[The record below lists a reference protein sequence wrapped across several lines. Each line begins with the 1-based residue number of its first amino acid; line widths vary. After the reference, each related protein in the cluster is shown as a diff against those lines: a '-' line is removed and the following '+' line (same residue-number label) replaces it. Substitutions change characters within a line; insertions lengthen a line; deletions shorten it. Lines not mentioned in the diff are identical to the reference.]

1 MSGLGFAAINTRFF
15 KENQTMNALIRSSVA
30 ALLACL
36 AAAAFAQT
44 YPVKPVRI
52 IVPFPPSGAA
62 DLLTRALG
70 KKLSETWGQ
79 PVIADNRPG
88 AGGNIGAE
96 AAARSAPDGYTLLMG
111 AVTTHAVSMS
121 LYAKLGYD
129 LEKDLAPVSLV
140 ANVPHI
146 LVANPS
152 IPGKSLVEIIGFL
165 KAQGGKVNFASQG
178 NGTLS
183 HLEFELM
190 KSMGGFT
197 ALHVPYKG
205 SAPAMIDLLA
215 GNVMLLFDS
224 IPSSLP
230 QIRAGKLRGIAV
242 ASSRRSPV
250 LPDLPTLSEAGLT
263 GFAADSWFG
272 IMVPAGTP
280 KDIVAK
286 LNADIVKA
294 LDSEGVRE
302 IITRQGGEVMGSTPE
317 QMAAQI
323 RSDREKW
330 GKVVRESGAKI
341 E

>member
-1 MSGLGFAAINTRFF
+1 MY
-15 KENQTMNALIRSSVA
+15 ALFRSF
-30 ALLACL
+30 ACL
-36 AAAAFAQT
+36 FVLGLSAPLFAQP
-44 YPVKPVRI
+44 YPARPVHI

-70 KKLSETWGQ
+70 KKLSESWGQ

-96 AAARSAPDGYTLLMG
+96 AAAKAAPDGYTLFMA

-121 LYAKLGYD
+121 LYSKLGYD
-129 LEKDLAPVSLV
+129 IEKDLVAVSLV

-146 LVANPS
+146 LVTNPS
-152 IPGKSLVEIIGFL
+152 LPAKNLVELIAYL
-165 KAQGGKVNFASQG
+165 KAQDGKVNFASQG

-183 HLEFELM
+183 HLEYELM
-190 KSMGGFT
+190 RSMGGFK
-197 ALHVPYKG
+197 ANHIPYKG

-215 GNVMLLFDS
+215 GTVTVFFDS

-230 QIRAGKLRGIAV
+230 QVRAGKLRGIAV

-250 LPDLPTLSEAGLT
+250 LPDLPTLDESGLK
-263 GFAADSWFG
+263 GFTADSWFG
-272 IMVPAGTP
+272 IMAPAGTSRE
-280 KDIVAK
+280 IVAK
-286 LNADIVKA
+286 LNADVIKG
-294 LDSEGVRE
+294 LDSQEVKD
-302 IITRQGGEVMGSTPE
+302 IISRQGGLIMGSSPE

-323 RSDREKW
+323 RGDREKW
-330 GKVVRESGAKI
+330 GRVVRESGAKI

>member
-1 MSGLGFAAINTRFF
+1 MTRI
-15 KENQTMNALIRSSVA
+15 LLA
-30 ALLACL
+30 ALLAVWF
-36 AAAAFAQT
+36 AAAQSQS
-44 YPVKPVRI
+44 YPARPVRI
-52 IVPFPPSGAA
+52 VVPFPPAGAA

-70 KKLSETWGQ
+70 KKLNETWEQ
-79 PVIADNRPG
+79 PVVADNRPG

-96 AAARSAPDGYTLLMG
+96 AVAKSAPDGYTLLMG

-121 LYAKLGYD
+121 LYSKLGYD
-129 LEKDLAPVSLV
+129 LEKDLLPVSLV

-146 LVANPS
+146 LVAHPS
-152 IPGKSLVEIIGFL
+152 VPVKNLREALAYL
-165 KAQGGKVNFASQG
+165 KAQGGKVNFATQG

-197 ALHVPYKG
+197 ANHVPYKG
-205 SAPAMIDLLA
+205 SAPAMADLLA
-215 GNVMLLFDS
+215 GNVVFLFDS

-230 QIRAGKLRGIAV
+230 QVRAGKLTGIAV

-250 LPDLPTLSEAGLT
+250 LADLPTLTESGLP
-263 GFAADSWFG
+263 GFTADSWFG
-272 IMVPAGTP
+272 IMAPAGTP
-280 KDIVAK
+280 RAVIAK
-286 LNADIVKA
+286 LNADVVKA
-294 LDSEGVRE
+294 LDATEVRD

-317 QMAAQI
+317 QMAAQV

-330 GKVVRESGAKI
+330 GKVVRDSGAKI

>member
-1 MSGLGFAAINTRFF
+1 MNILFRSFAA
-15 KENQTMNALIRSSVA
+15 V
-30 ALLACL
+30 LLAGL
-36 AAAAFAQT
+36 AAVSNAQT
-44 YPVKPVRI
+44 FPSKAVHI
-52 IVPFPPSGAA
+52 LVPFPPGGAA

-70 KKLSETWGQ
+70 KKLQEAWGQ
-79 PVIADNRPG
+79 PVVADNRPG
-88 AGGNIGAE
+88 AGGNIAAE
-96 AAARSAPDGYTLLMG
+96 AVAKSAPDGYTLLMG
-111 AVTTHAVSMS
+111 AVTTHAVGMS

-152 IPGKSLVEIIGFL
+152 VPAKNLTEVIAYL

-190 KSMGGFT
+190 KSMGQFS
-197 ALHVPYKG
+197 ANHIPYKG
-205 SAPAMIDLLA
+205 SAPAMIDLLS
-215 GNVMLLFDS
+215 GQVTLFFDS

-230 QIRAGKLRGIAV
+230 QVRAGKLKGIAV

-250 LPDLPTLSEAGLT
+250 LPELPTMSEAGLT

-272 IMVPAGTP
+272 IMAPAGTP
-280 KDIVAK
+280 REVIAK

-294 LDSEGVRE
+294 LDSVEVKD
-302 IITRQGGEVMGSTPE
+302 IITKQGGEVMGSTPA

-323 RSDREKW
+323 RGDREKW
-330 GKVVRESGAKI
+330 GKVVRDSGAKV

>member
-1 MSGLGFAAINTRFF
+1 MVVLFRSFVAFVFACI
-15 KENQTMNALIRSSVA
+15 ALQA
-30 ALLACL
+30 A
-36 AAAAFAQT
+36 AQT
-44 YPVKPVRI
+44 YPAKPVHV
-52 IVPFPPSGAA
+52 IVPFPPGGAA

-70 KKLSETWGQ
+70 KKLTEAWGQ
-79 PVIADNRPG
+79 AVVPDNRPG

-96 AAARSAPDGYTLLMG
+96 AAAKAAPDGYTLFMA

-121 LYAKLGYD
+121 LYSKLGYD

-146 LVANPS
+146 LVAHPS
-152 IPGKSLVEIIGFL
+152 VPAKNLMEVIAYL

-183 HLEFELM
+183 HLEYELM
-190 KSMGGFT
+190 KSMGGFS
-197 ALHVPYKG
+197 ANHIPYKG
-205 SAPAMIDLLA
+205 SAPAMTDLLS
-215 GNVMLLFDS
+215 GTVTLLFAS

-230 QIRAGKLRGIAV
+230 QVRAGKLRGIAV

-280 KDIVAK
+280 KDVIAR
-286 LNADIVKA
+286 LNAEVIKA
-294 LDSEGVRE
+294 LDSAEVKD
-302 IITRQGGEVMGSTPE
+302 IITKQGGEVKGSSPE
-317 QMAAQI
+317 GMAAQI
-323 RSDREKW
+323 RGDREKW
-330 GKVVRESGAKI
+330 GKVVRESGAKA

>member
-1 MSGLGFAAINTRFF
+1 MSASFRTFL
-15 KENQTMNALIRSSVA
+15 A
-30 ALLACL
+30 ALLAC
-36 AAAAFAQT
+36 AAAQAAAQS
-44 YPVKPVRI
+44 YPAKAVHIV
-52 IVPFPPSGAA
+52 VPFPPVGAA
-62 DLLTRALG
+62 DLLSRALG
-70 KKLSETWGQ
+70 KQLGETWNQ
-79 PVIADNRPG
+79 AVVVDNRPG

-96 AAARSAPDGYTLLMG
+96 AVAKSAPDGYTLLM
-111 AVTTHAVSMS
+111 AAATTHAVSMS
-121 LYAKLGYD
+121 LYSKLGYD
-129 LEKDLAPVSLV
+129 LEKDLVPVTLV

-152 IPGKSLVEIIGFL
+152 LPGKTLGDVIAYL

-190 KSMGGFT
+190 KSMAGFS
-197 ALHVPYKG
+197 AIHVPYKG
-205 SAPAMIDLLA
+205 SAPALTDLLA
-215 GNVMLLFDS
+215 GNVVLLFDS

-230 QIRAGKLRGIAV
+230 HVRAGKLKGIAV
-242 ASSRRSPV
+242 AASRRSPV

-263 GFAADSWFG
+263 GFAADNWFG
-272 IMVPAGTP
+272 IMAPAGTP
-280 KDIVAK
+280 AAIVAK
-286 LNADIVKA
+286 LNSDLTKA
-294 LDSEGVRE
+294 LDSAEVKE
-302 IITRQGGEVMGSTPE
+302 IVARQGGELMASTPQ

>member
-1 MSGLGFAAINTRFF
+1 
-15 KENQTMNALIRSSVA
+15 MNKLFGIVIALVFSHA
-30 ALLACL
+30 T
-36 AAAAFAQT
+36 AQS
-44 YPVKPVRI
+44 YPARPVHI
-52 IVPFPPSGAA
+52 IVPFPPAGAA

-70 KKLSETWGQ
+70 KKLSESWNQ

-96 AAARSAPDGYTLLMG
+96 AAAKSAPDGYTLLMG

-129 LEKDLAPVSLV
+129 LEKDLVPVSLV

-152 IPGKSLVEIIGFL
+152 VPAKNLAELIAYL

-190 KSMGGFT
+190 KSMSGFT
-197 ALHVPYKG
+197 ANHIPYKG
-205 SAPAMIDLLA
+205 SAPAMADLLA
-215 GNVMLLFDS
+215 GSVVLLFDS

-230 QIRAGKLRGIAV
+230 QVRAGKLRGIAV
-242 ASSRRSPV
+242 AASRRSPV

-272 IMVPAGTP
+272 LMAPAGTP
-280 KDIVAK
+280 REVIAK
-286 LNADIVKA
+286 LNADVVKG
-294 LDSEGVRE
+294 LDSPEVRDV
-302 IITRQGGEVMGSTPE
+302 ITKQGGEVMGSTPE

-323 RSDREKW
+323 RNDRQKW
-330 GKVVRESGAKI
+330 GRVIRESGAKI

>member
-1 MSGLGFAAINTRFF
+1 MNIPFRSFVAAMLAGL
-15 KENQTMNALIRSSVA
+15 SVA
-30 ALLACL
+30 AN
-36 AAAAFAQT
+36 AQ
-44 YPVKPVRI
+44 PFPSRAVHV
-52 IVPFPPSGAA
+52 IVPFPPGGAA

-70 KKLSETWGQ
+70 KKLSESLGQ
-79 PVIADNRPG
+79 SVVADNRPG

-96 AAARSAPDGYTLLMG
+96 ATAKSPADGYTLLMG

-121 LYAKLGYD
+121 LYSKLGYD

-152 IPGKSLVEIIGFL
+152 VPARNLTELIAYL
-165 KAQGGKVNFASQG
+165 KAQGGKVNFATQG

-190 KSMGGFT
+190 KSMGGFS
-197 ALHVPYKG
+197 ANPIPYKG
-205 SAPAMIDLLA
+205 SAPAMVDLLS
-215 GNVMLLFDS
+215 GTVTLLFDS

-230 QIRAGKLRGIAV
+230 HVRAGKLRGIAV

-250 LPDLPTLSEAGLT
+250 LPDLPTMSEAGLR

-272 IMVPAGTP
+272 VMAPAGTP
-280 KDIVAK
+280 KDVIAR

-294 LDSEGVRE
+294 LDSAEVKE
-302 IITRQGGEVMGSTPE
+302 IITKQGGEVMGSTPE

-323 RSDREKW
+323 RGDREKW
-330 GKVVRESGAKI
+330 GKVVRESGAKAD
-341 E
+341 

>member
-1 MSGLGFAAINTRFF
+1 MNILFRSIAA
-15 KENQTMNALIRSSVA
+15 V
-30 ALLACL
+30 LLATL
-36 AAAAFAQT
+36 AGAAPAQT
-44 YPVKPVRI
+44 FPSKAVHI
-52 IVPFPPSGAA
+52 LVPFPPSGAA

-70 KKLSETWGQ
+70 KKLSDAWGQ
-79 PVIADNRPG
+79 SVVADNRPG
-88 AGGNIGAE
+88 AGGNIAAE
-96 AAARSAPDGYTLLMG
+96 AVAKSAPDGYTLLMG
-111 AVTTHAVSMS
+111 AVTTHAVGMS

-129 LEKDLAPVSLV
+129 LEKDLTPVSLV

-152 IPGKSLVEIIGFL
+152 VPAKNLTEVIAHL

-190 KSMGGFT
+190 KTMGQFS
-197 ALHVPYKG
+197 ANHIPYKG
-205 SAPAMIDLLA
+205 SAPAMIDLLS
-215 GNVMLLFDS
+215 GQVTLFFDS

-230 QIRAGKLRGIAV
+230 QVRAGKLRGIAV

-250 LPDLPTLSEAGLT
+250 LPELPTMSEAGLT

-272 IMVPAGTP
+272 IMAPAGTP
-280 KDIVAK
+280 REVIAK

-294 LDSEGVRE
+294 LDSVEVKD
-302 IITRQGGEVMGSTPE
+302 IITKQGGEVMGSSPT

-323 RSDREKW
+323 RGDREKW
-330 GKVVRESGAKI
+330 GKVVRDSGAKV

>member
-1 MSGLGFAAINTRFF
+1 MNTLFRNSAIAMF
-15 KENQTMNALIRSSVA
+15 
-30 ALLACL
+30 ACL
-36 AAAAFAQT
+36 VAIASPAGAQT
-44 YPVKPVRI
+44 FPSKPVHI
-52 IVPFPPSGAA
+52 IVPFPPAGAA

-70 KKLSETWGQ
+70 KKLTEAWGQ
-79 PVIADNRPG
+79 AVIADNRPG

-96 AAARSAPDGYTLLMG
+96 AAAKSAPDGYTLLMA

-121 LYAKLGYD
+121 LYSKLGYD

-152 IPGKSLVEIIGFL
+152 VPGKSLMEVIGYL
-165 KAQGGKVNFASQG
+165 KSQGGKVNFASQG

-190 KSMGGFT
+190 KSMGGFS
-197 ALHVPYKG
+197 ANHIPYKG
-205 SAPAMIDLLA
+205 SAPAMTDLLS
-215 GNVMLLFDS
+215 GTVTLFFDS

-230 QIRAGKLRGIAV
+230 QVRAGKLRGIAV

-272 IMVPAGTP
+272 IMAPAGTP
-280 KDIVAK
+280 KDVIAK
-286 LNADIVKA
+286 LNADIVRS
-294 LDSEGVRE
+294 LDSPEVKD
-302 IITRQGGEVMGSTPE
+302 IITKQGGEVMGSTPE

-323 RSDREKW
+323 RGDREKW
-330 GKVVRESGAKI
+330 GRVVRESGAKI

>member
-1 MSGLGFAAINTRFF
+1 MVVLFRSFVAFVFACI
-15 KENQTMNALIRSSVA
+15 ALQA
-30 ALLACL
+30 A
-36 AAAAFAQT
+36 AQT
-44 YPVKPVRI
+44 YPAKPVHV
-52 IVPFPPSGAA
+52 IVPFPPGGAA

-70 KKLSETWGQ
+70 KKLTEAWGQ
-79 PVIADNRPG
+79 AVVPDNRPG

-96 AAARSAPDGYTLLMG
+96 AAAKAAPDGYTLFMA

-121 LYAKLGYD
+121 LYSKLGYD

-146 LVANPS
+146 LVAHPS
-152 IPGKSLVEIIGFL
+152 VPAKNLMEVIAWL

-190 KSMGGFT
+190 KSMGGFS
-197 ALHVPYKG
+197 ANHIPYKG
-205 SAPAMIDLLA
+205 SAPAMTDLLS
-215 GNVMLLFDS
+215 GTVTLLFDS

-230 QIRAGKLRGIAV
+230 QVRAGKLRGIAV

-250 LPDLPTLSEAGLT
+250 LPDLPTVSEAGLT

-280 KDIVAK
+280 KDVIAR
-286 LNADIVKA
+286 LNAEVIKA
-294 LDSEGVRE
+294 LDSAEVKD
-302 IITRQGGEVMGSTPE
+302 IITKQGGEVKGSSPE
-317 QMAAQI
+317 GMAAQI
-323 RSDREKW
+323 RGDREKW
-330 GKVVRESGAKI
+330 GKVVRESGAKA

>member
-1 MSGLGFAAINTRFF
+1 
-15 KENQTMNALIRSSVA
+15 MNALYRSILA
-30 ALLACL
+30 ALLAGAVAQ
-36 AAAAFAQT
+36 AAAQS
-44 YPVKPVRI
+44 YPAKPVHI
-52 IVPFPPSGAA
+52 VVPFPPSGAA

-70 KKLSETWGQ
+70 KKLTESWGQ
-79 PVIADNRPG
+79 PVVADNRPG

-96 AAARSAPDGYTLLMG
+96 AVARSAPDGYTLLM
-111 AVTTHAVSMS
+111 AAATTHAVSMS
-121 LYAKLGYD
+121 LYPKLGYD
-129 LEKDLAPVSLV
+129 LEKDLVPVSLV

-146 LVANPS
+146 LVAHPS
-152 IPGKSLVEIIGFL
+152 VPGKSLGDVIAFL

-197 ALHVPYKG
+197 ANHVPYKG
-205 SAPAMIDLLA
+205 SAPAMADLLA
-215 GNVMLLFDS
+215 GNVVLLFDS

-230 QIRAGKLRGIAV
+230 QVRAGKLRGIAV

-272 IMVPAGTP
+272 IMAPAGTP
-280 KDIVAK
+280 AAVVAK
-286 LNADIVKA
+286 LNGDIARA
-294 LDSEGVRE
+294 LDSAGVKE
-302 IITRQGGEVMGSTPE
+302 IVARQGGELMSSTPRE
-317 QMAAQI
+317 MAAQI

-330 GKVVRESGAKI
+330 GKVVRDSGARI

>member
-1 MSGLGFAAINTRFF
+1 
-15 KENQTMNALIRSSVA
+15 MNALFRTFLAI
-30 ALLACL
+30 LLACTAAQ
-36 AAAAFAQT
+36 AAAQS
-44 YPVKPVRI
+44 YPARPVHI
-52 IVPFPPSGAA
+52 VVPFPPAGAA

-70 KKLSETWGQ
+70 KKLSEGWGQ
-79 PVIADNRPG
+79 PVVADNRPG

-96 AAARSAPDGYTLLMG
+96 AVARSAPDGHTLLMA

-121 LYAKLGYD
+121 LYSKLGYD
-129 LEKDLAPVSLV
+129 LEKDLVPVSLV

-146 LVANPS
+146 LVAHPS
-152 IPGKSLVEIIGFL
+152 VPGKSLADVIAFL
-165 KAQGGKVNFASQG
+165 KAQGNKVNFASQG

-190 KSMGGFT
+190 KSMGGFD
-197 ALHVPYKG
+197 ANHVPYKG
-205 SAPAMIDLLA
+205 SAPALADLLA
-215 GNVMLLFDS
+215 GNVVLLFDS

-230 QIRAGKLRGIAV
+230 QVRAGKLRGIAV

-263 GFAADSWFG
+263 GFAADNWFG
-272 IMVPAGTP
+272 IMAPAGTP
-280 KDIVAK
+280 GPVVAK

-294 LDSEGVRE
+294 LDAAEVKE
-302 IITRQGGEVMGSTPE
+302 IIARQGGELMGSTARE
-317 QMAAQI
+317 MAAQI

-330 GKVVRESGAKI
+330 GKVVRESGARI

>member
-1 MSGLGFAAINTRFF
+1 MGTLFRNFAG
-15 KENQTMNALIRSSVA
+15 

-36 AAAAFAQT
+36 AASAFAQS
-44 YPVKPVRI
+44 YPAKAVRI
-52 IVPFPPSGAA
+52 VVPFPPSGAA

-79 PVIADNRPG
+79 PVTADNRPG

-96 AAARSAPDGYTLLMG
+96 ATAKSAPDGYTLLMG

-121 LYAKLGYD
+121 LYTKLGYD
-129 LEKDLAPVSLV
+129 LEKDLVSVSLV

-146 LVANPS
+146 LVAHPAV
-152 IPGKSLVEIIGFL
+152 PGKTLGETIAYL

-190 KSMGGFT
+190 KSMGSFS
-197 ALHVPYKG
+197 ANHIPYKG
-205 SAPAMIDLLA
+205 SAPALIDLLA
-215 GNVMLLFDS
+215 GTVTLLFDS

-230 QIRAGKLRGIAV
+230 QIRAGKLRGVGV

-250 LPDLPTLSEAGLT
+250 LPNLPTLSEAGLS
-263 GFAADSWFG
+263 GFSADSWFG
-272 IMVPAGTP
+272 IMAPAGTP
-280 KDIVAK
+280 KDVVAK
-286 LNADIVKA
+286 LNADIVRA
-294 LDSEGVRE
+294 LDSTEVRD

-323 RSDREKW
+323 RGDREKW

>member
-1 MSGLGFAAINTRFF
+1 
-15 KENQTMNALIRSSVA
+15 MNALIRSSAA
-30 ALLACL
+30 ALLACV
-36 AAAAFAQT
+36 AAAALAQN
-44 YPVKPVRI
+44 YPAKSVRI
-52 IVPFPPSGAA
+52 ILPFPPSGAA

-79 PVIADNRPG
+79 SVIADNRPG

-96 AAARSAPDGYTLLMG
+96 ATARSAPDGYTLLMG

-129 LEKDLAPVSLV
+129 LEKDLVPVSLV

-146 LVANPS
+146 LVAHPS
-152 IPGKSLVEIIGFL
+152 LPGKTLGDVIGFL

-190 KSMGGFT
+190 KSMGGF
-197 ALHVPYKG
+197 AAHHVPYKG
-205 SAPAMIDLLA
+205 SAPAMLDLLA

-250 LPDLPTLSEAGLT
+250 LPELPTLSEAGLA

-272 IMVPAGTP
+272 ILAPAGTP
-280 KDIVAK
+280 KDVVAK
-286 LNADIVKA
+286 LNADIVNSLNSAEVK
-294 LDSEGVRE
+294 E
-302 IITRQGGEVMGSTPE
+302 IITRQGGEVLGSTPD

-323 RSDREKW
+323 RGDREKW
-330 GKVVRESGAKI
+330 GKVVRESGARI